1 MENQFVWK
9 KQYNIGVDTI
19 DNEHKRLFRILNKLY
34 HFGRQDEKSRWVCQE
49 AVKYFKEHTL
59 QHFANE
65 EAYMASI
72 NYTGLETHKRIH
84 KNFRERTLPAL
95 EQELEQTNYSEQ
107 AINHFFGV
115 CAGWL
120 VGHTLV
126 EDHMIVNGDD
136 VKHWDHL
143 LPEEEQA
150 VMGQTIA
157 GLLHQMFQLNSHIIS
172 DCYGGEKF
180 GNEIY
185 SHLIYSSKEKKKWDI
200 FIIFEEQLI
209 GSVIGGVADTK
220 SEAVSVM
227 FTNVAKY
234 AARQLVERAKSQ
246 FPFSEQFELEEE
258 HTLTDEQFQKLFQIQ
273 SPQFSLLFDTGK
285 GYFAYCMTA
294 SHMHWDQRDVSVITE
309 NAMGKAINY
318 LNQTHGEITSVS
330 QKKKLLIVD
339 DSDFIL
345 NTMRNLL
352 RSEYTV
358 ATAKSGLSA
367 IRNIALDRPDLILLD
382 YEMPVCNGSQ
392 VLEMIRSEQDFTD
405 IPVIFLTNR
414 VDKETVKKVLT
425 LGPEGYLSKAL
436 PPESVKQEIDRFF
449 EKKGCTRINRLYDK
463 S

>member
-1 MENQFVWK
+1 
-9 KQYNIGVDTI
+9 
-19 DNEHKRLFRILNKLY
+19 
-34 HFGRQDEKSRWVCQE
+34 
-49 AVKYFKEHTL
+49 
-59 QHFANE
+59 
-65 EAYMASI
+65 
-72 NYTGLETHKRIH
+72 
-84 KNFRERTLPAL
+84 
-95 EQELEQTNYSEQ
+95 
-107 AINHFFGV
+107 
-115 CAGWL
+115 
-120 VGHTLV
+120 
-126 EDHMIVNGDD
+126 
-136 VKHWDHL
+136 
-143 LPEEEQA
+143 
-150 VMGQTIA
+150 
-157 GLLHQMFQLNSHIIS
+157 MFQLDSHIIS

-209 GSVIGGVADTK
+209 GSVIGGVTDTK

-234 AARQLVERAKSQ
+234 VAQQLVERAKNQ

-258 HTLTDEQFQKLFQIQ
+258 HTLTYEQFQKLFQIQ

-294 SHMHWDQRDVSVITE
+294 SHMQWNQRGVSIITE
-309 NAMGKAINY
+309 NAMGKAKNY

-352 RSEYTV
+352 RNEYKV

-436 PPESVKQEIDRFF
+436 PPETVKQEIDRFF
-449 EKKGCTRINRLYDK
+449 EKKGCARINRLYDK

>member
-1 MENQFVWK
+1 
-9 KQYNIGVDTI
+9 
-19 DNEHKRLFRILNKLY
+19 
-34 HFGRQDEKSRWVCQE
+34 
-49 AVKYFKEHTL
+49 
-59 QHFANE
+59 
-65 EAYMASI
+65 
-72 NYTGLETHKRIH
+72 
-84 KNFRERTLPAL
+84 
-95 EQELEQTNYSEQ
+95 
-107 AINHFFGV
+107 
-115 CAGWL
+115 
-120 VGHTLV
+120 
-126 EDHMIVNGDD
+126 
-136 VKHWDHL
+136 
-143 LPEEEQA
+143 
-150 VMGQTIA
+150 
-157 GLLHQMFQLNSHIIS
+157 
-172 DCYGGEKF
+172 
-180 GNEIY
+180 
-185 SHLIYSSKEKKKWDI
+185 
-200 FIIFEEQLI
+200 
-209 GSVIGGVADTK
+209 
-220 SEAVSVM
+220 M

-234 AARQLVERAKSQ
+234 VAQQLVERAKNQ

-258 HTLTDEQFQKLFQIQ
+258 HTLTYEQFQKLFQIQ

-294 SHMHWDQRDVSVITE
+294 SHMQWNQRGVSIITE
-309 NAMGKAINY
+309 NAMGKAKNY

-352 RSEYTV
+352 RNEYKV

-392 VLEMIRSEQDFTD
+392 VMEMIRSEQDFTD

-436 PPESVKQEIDRFF
+436 PPETVKQEIDRFF
-449 EKKGCTRINRLYDK
+449 EKKGCARINRLYDK

>member
-1 MENQFVWK
+1 MGNQFVWK
-9 KQYNIGVDTI
+9 KQYNLGVDII
-19 DNEHKRLFRILNKLY
+19 DREHKKLFSILNKLFD
-34 HFGRQDEKSRWVCQE
+34 FGRQDEKSHWVCQE

-65 EAYMASI
+65 ESYMASI
-72 NYTGLETHKRIH
+72 NYAGLETHKRIH

-95 EQELEQTNYSEQ
+95 EHELEQTNYSEQ
-107 AINHFFGV
+107 AINHFLGV

-120 VGHTLV
+120 LGHTLV
-126 EDHMIVNGDD
+126 EDHMIVNGDT
-136 VKHWDHL
+136 VKHWEHL

-157 GLLHQMFQLNSHIIS
+157 SLLHQMFQLDSQLIS

-180 GNEIY
+180 GDEIY
-185 SHLIYSSKEKKKWDI
+185 SHLIYSTKDKKKWDI
-200 FIIFEEQLI
+200 FVIFEEQLI
-209 GSVIGGVADTK
+209 GSVIGSVTKAK

-227 FTNVAKY
+227 LMNVAKY
-234 AARQLVERAKSQ
+234 VAWQLVERVKCK
-246 FPFSEQFELEEE
+246 FPFSEQFDLKEE
-258 HTLTDEQFQKLFQIQ
+258 HLLTHEQFQKLFQMQ

-285 GYFAYCMTA
+285 GYFAYCMTT
-294 SHMHWDQRDVSVITE
+294 SDMQWNQNGVSIITE
-309 NAMGKAINY
+309 NAIVEAEKY
-318 LNQTHGEITSVS
+318 LNQNHAEITSVS

-339 DSDFIL
+339 DSDFML

-352 RSEYTV
+352 GNEYTV

-367 IRNIALDRPDLILLD
+367 IKDMALDRPDLILLD

-392 VLEMIRSEQDFTD
+392 VMELIRSEQDFTD

-425 LGPEGYLSKAL
+425 FKPEGYLSKAL
-436 PPESVKQEIDRFF
+436 SPESVKKEIDRFF
-449 EKKGCTRINRLYDK
+449 EKKGRERKKTYDI